1 MNEKIKKLEEQNI
14 KDELKIE
21 ELQEKIKVR
30 NKQIEE
36 IRTNERIGALNSIEV
51 KGIDVD
57 KLLKAI
63 SSGNQQYVQQLMNA
77 QKGE

>member
-1 MNEKIKKLEEQNI
+1 MNEKIKKLEEQNM
-14 KDELKIE
+14 KDEIKIE
-21 ELQEKIKVR
+21 ELQEKIRNR

-36 IRTNERIGALNSIEV
+36 IRTSERIGALNIIETQ
-51 KGIDVD
+51 GIDVD

-63 SSGNQQYVQQLMNA
+63 KNGNHQYIQDLINK